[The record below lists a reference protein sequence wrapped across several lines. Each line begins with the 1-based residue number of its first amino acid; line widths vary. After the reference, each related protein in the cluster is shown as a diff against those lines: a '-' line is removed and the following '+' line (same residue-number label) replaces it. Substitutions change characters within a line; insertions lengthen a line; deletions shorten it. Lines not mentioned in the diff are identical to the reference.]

1 MMNVR
6 RRVWRRSWATA
17 SERIDRRAL
26 AILAALVLSASILMP
41 LASASAD
48 DSVPSADGA
57 VDTAEN
63 AESDSVAGEPRGRD
77 EQATDPEESA
87 IPEQPATPAQPDALE
102 APADPETTAVPENTA
117 GPEKTAE
124 PEESADPEKSAE
136 PEKLAAP
143 EATADPNAQP
153 GPDHD
158 SSLERDV
165 SKDSEG
171 SPDKADGADDAE
183 RTPDLESET
192 NLPGV
197 LSVPNPTGNNAVIN
211 VSVGGDR
218 TASSSVGSLAGVT
231 LQLHSGGG
239 DGPDAPVNEPWATC
253 VSDGDGDCS
262 FTIPNTQPEV
272 TVRGECIT
280 WFIVC
285 LEYERI
291 VVQEEGANH
300 DTRFWVVAT
309 DAPSGWYLN
318 AELQRSGSGADDYT
332 FRTPGVEAG
341 ETYESGDEFMSDGSS
356 GIWQTAR
363 TNPELPYTCESGL
376 NAALILD
383 LSGSVANAGAV
394 DDLKGAAKDM
404 VGALYGTG
412 SSIALYTFAE
422 DAPRNNDASGQN
434 YASMPIDDG
443 NNLATIESRI
453 DAYSANGGTNWDEG
467 IYQVAAD
474 AAGYD
479 LAIVITDGRPTYS
492 HDGGNGSSTR
502 FAEVEHAIF
511 SANALK
517 AQGTR
522 VLAVGVGDGISGSP
536 ANLRAVSGQTAYAP
550 GTPAIDADF
559 FQSDWSELAGL
570 LEQVARGAT
579 CQATIDVVKQT
590 LAYGAD
596 EVTNGGSGWHFRATA
611 TAGTLTPAA
620 EQVTDGTGTVSWTL
634 GFTAP
639 GASTTVTVDELLSS
653 AQTADGWTLAQ
664 ATCTIND
671 GNPTDPTDMSVTA
684 GDSVQC
690 VFRNEQQLVPG
701 IEVVK
706 QAWDVATAAELPG
719 ANEITDG
726 GQVVSGSTV
735 TWTYTVTNTGET
747 VLNDIAVVDNR
758 VGAAS
763 CPQTTLQPTESMTCT
778 ASGLVTALP

>member
-102 APADPETTAVPENTA
+102 APADPETTAVPE
-117 GPEKTAE
+117 KTAE
-124 PEESADPEKSAE
+124 PEGSADPEKSAE

-231 LQLHSGGG
+231 LQLYTGGSG
-239 DGPDAPVNEPWATC
+239 GPDAPVSAPWATC

-262 FTIPNTQPEV
+262 FTIPDTQPEI
-272 TVRGECIT
+272 TECT
-280 WFIVC
+280 GWVVPIVGC
-285 LEYERI
+285 VGGRWI
-291 VVQEEGANH
+291 VVQEGGVNY
-300 DTRFWVVAT
+300 DSRFWVVAT
-309 DAPSGWYLN
+309 AAPGGWYLN
-318 AELQRSGSGADDYT
+318 AELQRNGSGADDYA

-363 TNPELPYTCESGL
+363 TNPQLPYTCESGL
-376 NAALILD
+376 DAALILD

-404 VGALYGTG
+404 VGAMHGTG
-412 SSIALYTFAE
+412 SSIALYTFAD
-422 DAPRNNDASGQN
+422 DAPRNNNASGQN

-443 NNLATIESRI
+443 NNLATIEDRI
-453 DAYSANGGTNWDEG
+453 DDYSANGGTNWDEG

-492 HDGGNGSSTR
+492 NAGGNGSSTR
-502 FAEVEHAIF
+502 FAEVEHAVF

-522 VLAVGVGDGISGSP
+522 LLAVGVGDGISGSP

-550 GTPAIDADF
+550 GTPAIDADY
-559 FQSDWSELAGL
+559 FQSDWSELADL

-579 CQATIDVVKQT
+579 CQASIDVVKQT

-596 EVTNGGSGWHFRATA
+596 EAVNGGSGWHFRAETS
-611 TAGTLTPAA
+611 AGTLTPAP
-620 EQVTDGTGTVSWTL
+620 EQTTDGTGTVAWAL

-639 GASTTVTVDELLSS
+639 GASTTVSVEELLSD
-653 AQTADGWTLAQ
+653 AQTADGWTLAS
-664 ATCTIND
+664 ATCTVNGGDQI
-671 GNPTDPTDMSVTA
+671 DPADMSVSV

-706 QAWDVATAAELPG
+706 QAWDVSTAAELPG
-719 ANEITDG
+719 ADEIAAG
-726 GQVVSGSTV
+726 AAVVSGSTV
-735 TWTYTVTNTGET
+735 TWTYTVTNIGET
-747 VLNDIAVVDNR
+747 VLNGIAVVDDR
-758 VGAAS
+758 VGAAD
-763 CPQTTLQPTESMTCT
+763 CPETSLDPDESMTCT
-778 ASGLVTALP
+778 ASGPVTALP